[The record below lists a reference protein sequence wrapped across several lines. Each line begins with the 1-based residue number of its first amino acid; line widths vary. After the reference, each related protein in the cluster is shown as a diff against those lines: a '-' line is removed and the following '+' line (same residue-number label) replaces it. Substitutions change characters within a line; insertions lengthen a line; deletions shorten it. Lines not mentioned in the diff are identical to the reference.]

1 MALSLG
7 GVNLDV
13 QGLVSQLMQVES
25 RPLERLQEKENQ
37 FQSQLSAFGRLKS
50 ALSSFQTSMSNLSS
64 LDKFETYKVSST
76 ESDTDKSFTVSVDKD
91 AAPGTFSID
100 VQNLARSNKYGSS
113 TAFTDTTS
121 AITADANLDI
131 SDGTN
136 SLSIDINGKSLA
148 EIRDAINTAA
158 ESGNVGVSASI
169 VQEGTNAYQL
179 VLSASKTGLNN
190 QISVTSTGNAVSQLN
205 LTEKL
210 TALDATVVI
219 DNAYT
224 VSSATNTLDN
234 VISGI
239 SLNLLKPSTV
249 SADITIERDTEA
261 VKESV
266 GDFVSAFNTLKGT
279 VDALK
284 EQGLQ
289 GDSILS
295 RVMSDIRNEFN
306 SSAGLSGSFNFL
318 SEVGITSDSKSGDL
332 QLDTSKL
339 DKAIAQDFE
348 GVSQL
353 FANDNQGVAFR
364 LNEKMDEYLSYDGLI
379 KVRQDGLNRRIDNN
393 ESAQLNMEYRLQQIE
408 SRYLKQFSALDQ
420 LISESNS
427 TSAYLSQ
434 QLANLPGV
442 KSSK

>member
-25 RPLERLQEKENQ
+25 RPLERLKEKESQ

-76 ESDTDKSFTVSVDKD
+76 ESDTDKSFTVSVDKN

-100 VQNLARSNKYGSS
+100 VQNLARANKYGST

-179 VLSASKTGLNN
+179 VLSASQTGLSN
-190 QISVTSTGNAVSQLN
+190 QISVTSTGNAVTQLD
-205 LTEKL
+205 LSEKQ
-210 TALDATVVI
+210 TALDATVII

-224 VSSATNTLDN
+224 VSSASNTLDN

-239 SLNLLKPSTV
+239 SLNLLKPSTT
-249 SADITIERDTEA
+249 SADISIERDMDA

-266 GDFVSAFNTLKGT
+266 GNFVSAFNTLKGT

-284 EQGLQ
+284 EQGLK
-289 GDSILS
+289 GDSILNGI
-295 RVMSDIRNEFN
+295 MSDIRNEFN

-318 SEVGITSDSKSGDL
+318 SEVGITSDSKTGDL

-339 DKAIAQDFE
+339 ESAIAQDFE
-348 GVSQL
+348 SVSQL

-364 LNEKMDEYLSYDGLI
+364 LNEKMDNYLSFDGLI
-379 KVRQDGLNRRIDNN
+379 KTREDGLNRRLDNN

-408 SRYLKQFSALDQ
+408 GRYLKQFSALDQ

-442 KSSK
+442 KGGK